1 MGCELN
7 FLNRHL
13 WTGLALVVLMTIAAF
28 FIKLNDLKND
38 RGVENIQATYHM
50 LLTLNSLSSLPVKET
65 LLLPTVNLNGEN
77 NKNIQW
83 AAAIPTKDGNYVYTS
98 FPSLGFVA
106 PYVAIRSIGG
116 KLDLKSVFIFN
127 NIVNSIS
134 CIILFIS
141 LFFMLDKETEKR
153 WMATFGALAGC
164 AVLIFSCES
173 LVSTGLVYW
182 PQSLSQLF
190 ISIIILLFVIRVYWK
205 DALSIDILI
214 ATSLFSL
221 NMTEWTGYVLCGTLA
236 IYSCIR
242 KFSKWRRI
250 VLFCFLSII
259 SSALLFFAQLYFTV
273 DFNSFIDTSLARF
286 GARSTGNA
294 SFTSLLTG
302 YWISFGIFL
311 AFIIPAL
318 FTFRR
323 ERLVF
328 ILIISSLPLIE
339 NFILAQHATA
349 FTFDRFKL
357 AFPLAI
363 IISSLFLI
371 KIRLIAPVASILV
384 VLASA
389 FGLHQYKNKIEAF
402 SAWTGID
409 HNNQRLIQLTKDKT
423 NLGCADIYA
432 DVRVRGYLIN
442 SFLRGIHEGVQ
453 NHPDELLKANA
464 GTCSVV
470 ILHGDMPEPDLP
482 RLNSIEIFNNG
493 VKPPVIIN

>member
-1 MGCELN
+1 MGCKLN
-7 FLNRHL
+7 YSNRHL
-13 WTGLALVVLMTIAAF
+13 WTGLALVVLMTVAAF

-38 RGVENIQATYHM
+38 RGVENIQATYHA
-50 LLTLNSLSSLPVKET
+50 LLTLKSLSSLPVKET

-77 NKNIQW
+77 NKNIPW

-116 KLDLKSVFIFN
+116 ELELKNLFIFN

-134 CIILFIS
+134 CIILFFS
-141 LFFMLDKETEKR
+141 LFIMLDKETEKK

-190 ISIIILLFVIRVYWK
+190 ISITILLFVIRFYWK

-214 ATSLFSL
+214 ATSLFLL
-221 NMTEWTGYVLCGTLA
+221 NMTEWTGYVLCGTIA
-236 IYSCIR
+236 VYSCIR

-250 VLFCFLSII
+250 ALFCILSII
-259 SSALLFFAQLYFTV
+259 SSALVFFAQLYFTV
-273 DFNSFIDTSLARF
+273 DFNSFIDTSIARF

-294 SFTSLLTG
+294 SFISLFAG
-302 YWISFGIFL
+302 YWISFGVFL

-318 FTFRR
+318 FIVRR
-323 ERLVF
+323 ERIF
-328 ILIISSLPLIE
+328 IILIISLLPVIE

-363 IISSLFLI
+363 IISSLYLI
-371 KIRLIAPVASILV
+371 KIRSIALVASILV
-384 VLASA
+384 ALACA
-389 FGLHQYKNKIEAF
+389 FGMHQYKNKIELF
-402 SAWTGID
+402 SAWTDID
-409 HNNQRLIQLTKDKT
+409 HNNQRLTQLTKANA

-442 SFLRGIHEGVQ
+442 SFLRGIHEGIP
-453 NHPDELLKANA
+453 NSPDALLKANSSA
-464 GTCSVV
+464 CSVV

-482 RLNSIEIFNNG
+482 RLNHIEIFNRGEKN
-493 VKPPVIIN
+493 PVIIN